1 MRVEQLEIFLTVADH
16 GSISRAAQQHFIS
29 QQGVSSIIKSLERDL
44 GTKLFLRS
52 ASGLHLTD
60 KGALLAK

>member
-44 GTKLFLRS
+44 G
-52 ASGLHLTD
+52 
-60 KGALLAK
+60 